1 MCVCLFNVRVREER
15 EEGEGGR
22 GWGEQVVD
30 NKLGLLGLSFEAA
43 GRAGS
48 ACCHGSHRGVGSIHP
63 RISQYSDQ
71 YKANLAIF
79 L

>member
-1 MCVCLFNVRVREER
+1 MPKVKV
-15 EEGEGGR
+15 EGVGG
-22 GWGEQVVD
+22 GGQVVD
-30 NKLGLLGLSFEAA
+30 NKLGLLGLSFEVA

-48 ACCHGSHRGVGSIHP
+48 ACCHGSHRGLGSIHP
-63 RISQYSDQ
+63 RVSQ